1 MGTSLAIKK
10 VSVLDDGFYHC
21 ITKNEAGQAIGVR
34 KLNVNCKFLNNFLN
48 YFFFVF
54 YDAKQEF
61 FLKAKYIRDYNKIL
75 KNKNNKKI
83 LNCFFGRKSNKHY
96 FVIILSFNF
105 YLKNK
110 SQKSEFS
117 IKKSIKLM
125 FFLRV
130 KNYYLK
136 YEKNFF

>member
-34 KLNVNCKFLNNFLN
+34 KLNVNCKFLNKI
-48 YFFFVF
+48 FFFVF

-110 SQKSEFS
+110 SQKS
-117 IKKSIKLM
+117 IKLM